1 MVDGDGRRAGR
12 TLRRGRRRRPC
23 SAGAVDAARG
33 IARAGHVRP
42 QRAHRHGCEIG
53 GPARRHP
60 RRPRS
65 VLGFVA
71 QQVRA
76 RRPQARSA
84 AERARRVGDGER
96 ARRRDAGAAPLPA
109 DRRAQSARDVSDRRT
124 VPSSPQVELHRRRP
138 RRRRRPH
145 RGTGS
150 VPRSAHPLDDSSAD
164 TAMLANLF
172 RSLDIGPVS
181 LHCRIVSTAHQ
192 TTLARDH
199 VVTPELL
206 AYQEARARGGVGL
219 IIRGAAAPE
228 PAGLLSDEMM
238 AGYLPR
244 TIDGYREMKRITEPY
259 GTKVFVQLFHGGRE
273 QFGSG
278 PRREI
283 VSSGAVPSLR
293 YHSEPRA
300 MTTAEVE
307 QVIESFARCAA
318 IAAEG
323 GLDGIEVSAAH
334 NYLPAQFFT
343 AETNHRND
351 RFAVPERFLLESIR
365 AVREAAPALA
375 VGVRLTATAPA
386 AQHVALAIAA
396 EVDFFHVTTGDSAT
410 YVGGAL
416 IVPPPPWPHNIVID
430 HTKPFVE
437 LGPAVIATGRIV
449 DAAEADAFIAAGK
462 ADAVGMNRA
471 LITDPDMPAKA
482 RRGDLDAV
490 MRCIGCNVCIEHYH
504 ALAPIACAQNPRTGR
519 ELHMSRPVAAR
530 DPKRV
535 VFVGGGPAG
544 LSAAAEA
551 AAAGHHVVLYEARER
566 LRGQMSLAGNAPR
579 HAELAASMRRNFEH
593 LLDRPNV
600 QIRLALAADV
610 RAVREV
616 GADCVVI
623 ATGARPYSAQYE
635 LQAVE
640 VQGVEVQGVEVQG
653 VELQGVD

>member
-1 MVDGDGRRAGR
+1 
-12 TLRRGRRRRPC
+12 
-23 SAGAVDAARG
+23 
-33 IARAGHVRP
+33 
-42 QRAHRHGCEIG
+42 
-53 GPARRHP
+53 
-60 RRPRS
+60 
-65 VLGFVA
+65 
-71 QQVRA
+71 
-76 RRPQARSA
+76 
-84 AERARRVGDGER
+84 
-96 ARRRDAGAAPLPA
+96 
-109 DRRAQSARDVSDRRT
+109 
-124 VPSSPQVELHRRRP
+124 
-138 RRRRRPH
+138 
-145 RGTGS
+145 
-150 VPRSAHPLDDSSAD
+150 
-164 TAMLANLF
+164 MLANLF

-219 IIRGAAAPE
+219 IIMEAAATE

-323 GLDGIEVSAAH
+323 GLEGIEVSAAH

-351 RFAVPERFLLESIR
+351 RYAVPERFLLESIA
-365 AVREAAPALA
+365 AVREAAPGLA

-504 ALAPIACAQNPRTGR
+504 AHAPIACAQNPRTGR

-535 VFVGGGPAG
+535 VVVGGGPAG

-551 AAAGHHVVLYEARER
+551 AAAGHHVVLYEARQR
-566 LRGQMSLAGNAPR
+566 LGGQMSLAGNAPG

-600 QIRLALAADV
+600 QIRLAVAADV

-635 LQAVE
+635 LQ
-640 VQGVEVQGVEVQG
+640 GVEVQGVEVQG
-653 VELQGVD
+653 VELQGVDLLTAWQVLEGARVSGRVVIADWGGDTVALDCAELLATEGADVTLVTSGYVAGEVLHQYVRTAYLGRLHRCGVRLAPHWSLASAASGRVRFRNVFAEELEQEFDADVLVISHGRVPEDALSLALTEAGIAHRTAGDCRSPRGIEEAVLEGAVAVRELLDAVQTCP